1 MTAHCAETMEKAFE
15 EAREASQGMLWM
27 VINMFTDL
35 AKHAPDYAY
44 MDNINAIRERV
55 SDMAYVND
63 RSPYV
68 SVGTPDFLIK
78 RFRQLEKMGYQELIL
93 RIDQLGHD
101 TVMRSLK
108 MFGKYVIP
116 EFRQAEKS
124 AAPAA

>member
-1 MTAHCAETMEKAFE
+1 MFAE
-15 EAREASQGMLWM
+15 
-27 VINMFTDL
+27 L
-35 AKHAPDYAY
+35 AKQGADYAY
-44 MDNINAIRERV
+44 MDNINAIREPV

-78 RFRQLEKMGYQELIL
+78 RFKQLEKMGYRELIL

-108 MFGKYVIP
+108 MFGRYVIP
-116 EFRQAEKS
+116 EFPRAEK
-124 AAPAA
+124 PADRTA